1 MKSIKMLADSTKR
14 TINEILAANE
24 AYRTEC
30 EKAEAYNAV
39 TKNDKLDQ
47 AEQDRLTQL
56 YHLKDVFL
64 DAKKVSRSL
73 TEEYLS
79 GKFTMALSPED
90 EATLSNLSKIT
101 LSESEMRLHYEKYRN
116 HPLALRRLQTIAK
129 ENDVAIHNSALAE
142 VISGNLQDYDYYQS
156 VFSDFENSCEQA
168 LTEVEN
174 LNPSR
179 FGEFDQIIVDVQ
191 LATVDNA
198 TESAVKEF
206 SKLEGIVNV

>member
-47 AEQDRLTQL
+47 AEQDRLTKL

-64 DAKKVSRSL
+64 DAKKASRSL

-142 VISGNLQDYDYYQS
+142 VISGNLQDYDYYKS
-156 VFSDFENSCEQA
+156 IYSDYVRTCEIAITEIENMNPTRFS
-168 LTEVEN
+168 
-174 LNPSR
+174 
-179 FGEFDQIIVDVQ
+179 EFDQIAVDVQ
-191 LATVDNA
+191 IATVDNA
-198 TESAVKEF
+198 AESTETEF
-206 SKLEGIVNV
+206 SKLEGVVNV

>member
-47 AEQDRLTQL
+47 AEQNRLTQL

-64 DAKKVSRSL
+64 DAKKASRSL

-129 ENDVAIHNSALAE
+129 ENDVAIHSSALAE
-142 VISGNLQDYDYYQS
+142 VISGNLQDYDYYES
-156 VFSDFENSCEQA
+156 IYSDYVRTCEIAITEIENMNPTRFS
-168 LTEVEN
+168 
-174 LNPSR
+174 
-179 FGEFDQIIVDVQ
+179 EFDQIAVDVQ
-191 LATVDNA
+191 TATVDNA
-198 TESAVKEF
+198 AESTETEF
-206 SKLEGIVNV
+206 SKLEGVVNV

>member
-64 DAKKVSRSL
+64 DAKKASRSL

>member
-14 TINEILAANE
+14 TINELLAANE
-24 AYRTEC
+24 AYRSEC

-47 AEQDRLTQL
+47 AEQNRVTQL
-56 YHLKDVFL
+56 YHLKEVFL
-64 DAKKVSRSL
+64 DSKKAARNL

-79 GKFTMALSPED
+79 GKFTMTLSPED
-90 EATLSNLSKIT
+90 EATLNNLSKIK

-142 VISGNLQDYDYYQS
+142 VISGNLQDYDYYES
-156 VFSDFENSCEQA
+156 IYSDYVRTCDLA
-168 LTEVEN
+168 LTEIEN

-179 FGEFDQIIVDVQ
+179 FSEFDQIAVDIQ
-191 LATVDNA
+191 MATVDNA
-198 TESAVKEF
+198 AESTEKEF
-206 SKLEGIVNV
+206 SKLEGVANV

>member
-1 MKSIKMLADSTKR
+1 MKSIKMLVDSTKR
-14 TINEILAANE
+14 TINEFLAANE

-47 AEQDRLTQL
+47 AEQNRLTQL

-64 DAKKVSRSL
+64 DAKKASRSL

-101 LSESEMRLHYEKYRN
+101 LSESEMRLQYEKYRN

>member
-14 TINEILAANE
+14 TINELLAANE
-24 AYRTEC
+24 AYRSEC

-47 AEQDRLTQL
+47 AEQNRVTQL
-56 YHLKDVFL
+56 YHLKEVFL
-64 DAKKVSRSL
+64 DSKKAARNL

-79 GKFTMALSPED
+79 GKFTMTLSPED
-90 EATLSNLSKIT
+90 EATLNNLSKIK

-142 VISGNLQDYDYYQS
+142 VISGNLQDYDYYES
-156 VFSDFENSCEQA
+156 IYSDYVRTCDLA
-168 LTEVEN
+168 LTEIEN

-179 FGEFDQIIVDVQ
+179 FSEFDQIAVDIQ
-191 LATVDNA
+191 MATIDNA
-198 TESAVKEF
+198 AESTEKEF
-206 SKLEGIVNV
+206 SKLEGVANV